1 MENEER
7 NRVMGELFA
16 RLDSRHW
23 TPWERQELEAIR
35 ECDRKAR
42 AWDAMYQEVAMDQGN
57 ESWTSLGVR
66 QRMESLLKPTP
77 KDPLEELELLIKKE
91 FKNLENIFW
100 AVPGN
105 PILQAPM
112 NRLLAEIRRL
122 RGKK

>member
-1 MENEER
+1 MKRREMSMESEER
-7 NRVMGELFA
+7 YRVSGVLCA
-16 RLDSRHW
+16 RLASRHW

-42 AWDAMYQEVAMDQGN
+42 AWDAMYQEVALDQGN

-66 QRMESLLKPTP
+66 QRMESLLKPPP
-77 KDPLEELELLIKKE
+77 KDTLEEQELLIKKE

-112 NRLLAEIRRL
+112 
-122 RGKK
+122 